1 MLCGALL
8 LALKAAQAQGTGD
21 NPLYGSPRGPA
32 AIRDARPY
40 NLLFLQFMPET
51 ADVLPARSNMY
62 GLQLD
67 LINNLLVPIVDTSG
81 GRHGAIVHEDNE
93 YQRLMFTWRRGL
105 GQRTELAVYAPLE
118 WRNGGFL
125 DSILSA
131 YHHLAGF
138 QGSGIDNPNGRDF
151 WPLYQSRLELTD
163 ATGRVLVN
171 QGNAFG
177 LGEVNV
183 TLKHS
188 LLRRGGRSALAVR
201 AGVKLPTG
209 NPTLLLGSG
218 SLDIGLSLD
227 ARYSLGRDI
236 IVYTNVSGALLG
248 RATRVPGAQPNMV
261 QTLAALE
268 YRANNRDSFVLQLDG
283 STRAVRTGNRFAD
296 NWNGTATFGY
306 KRVLDRHHLLSVSL
320 SENGDIH
327 NYLLPAFSNVGPDI
341 TFSAGMEWR

>member
-1 MLCGALL
+1 
-8 LALKAAQAQGTGD
+8 
-21 NPLYGSPRGPA
+21 
-32 AIRDARPY
+32 
-40 NLLFLQFMPET
+40 MPET
-51 ADVLPARSNMY
+51 ADVLPARFNAY

-67 LINNLLVPIVDTSG
+67 LINNLLVPVVKRNG
-81 GRHGAIVHEDNE
+81 GQLDAIVHEDNE
-93 YQRLMFTWRRGL
+93 YQRLMFQWRRGL
-105 GQRTELAVYAPLE
+105 GQHTELAVYAPLE

-125 DSILSA
+125 DGILSA
-131 YHHLAGF
+131 YHHLIGVP
-138 QGSGIDNPNGRDF
+138 GSGIDDPPGRDY
-151 WPLYQSRLELTD
+151 WPQYQSRLELTD
-163 ATGRVLVN
+163 PTGRVLVN

-183 TLKHS
+183 TLKHNF
-188 LLRRGGRSALAVR
+188 LRTGGRSALALR
-201 AGVKLPTG
+201 GGIKLPTG

-218 SLDIGLSLD
+218 SFDIGLSFD

-236 IVYTNVSGALLG
+236 IVYANVGGVLMG
-248 RATRVPGAQPNMV
+248 RATQVPGAQPNMV

-283 STRAVRTGNRFAD
+283 STRAVRAGNRFAD

-306 KRVLDRHHLLSVSL
+306 KRVLDRHYLLSVSF

-341 TFSAGMEWR
+341 TFSAGLEWH